1 MKPTRERE
9 RERAELTM
17 VIDLPKAIRVPCG
30 LLEASERDVACSL
43 FVCFFFYLCVRVEE
57 EGFSFSFS
65 VLSAWA

>member
-9 RERAELTM
+9 RERLTI

-43 FVCFFFYLCVRVEE
+43 FVCFFYFLFVCARVE
-57 EGFSFSFS
+57 
-65 VLSAWA
+65 